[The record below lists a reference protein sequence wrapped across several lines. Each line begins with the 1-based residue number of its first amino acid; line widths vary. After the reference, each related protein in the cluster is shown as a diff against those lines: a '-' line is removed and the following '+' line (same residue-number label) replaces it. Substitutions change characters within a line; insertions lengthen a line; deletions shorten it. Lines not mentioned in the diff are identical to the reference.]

1 MNLSDPSRPAP
12 VVLDRRRLLGLAA
25 GLAGAAVLAQ
35 ADAAAAT
42 DDVDE
47 VDYVVVGS
55 GPGGSP
61 LAARLAE
68 AGFTVLVLEAGPA
81 QGSTT
86 FYDVPALNLRAT
98 TDPAVRW
105 DYFVRHYSDDAAHGS
120 QWVPEH
126 GGVLYP
132 RASTLGGCT
141 AHNAMV
147 SMYPNHSDFEH
158 VRSLTGDPGWAA
170 EAMWQQWSRVQSW
183 QSLENGAL
191 ALGLRDLMLLDDQ
204 LPRLYAGALAQ
215 LPFLPGYVPTP
226 DPWINSR
233 YNVDH
238 STQGFFVP
246 PSATRN
252 ATRVGPRERLLAA
265 AAANPGRLLIKTD
278 ALVERVR
285 FATGT
290 DGRPRAVGVEFLD
303 APRAYGASA
312 DPTSMTAAER
322 TYRRRRVRA
331 RREVIIA
338 AGAFNS
344 PQLLMLS
351 GIGPAAHLRERGVAP
366 VVDLPGVGSNLQDRY
381 EVSVTT
387 RLDRSL
393 RLLQHCEFT
402 GAADD
407 PAYVEWRDAPLRA
420 FTPYGSTGMLGG
432 IRRKSRAWLRDPD
445 QFVFATPSNF
455 TGYRPGYD
463 DTAYSHDHVTWLV
476 LQARSSRA
484 GTVRLRSADPT
495 EPPWIHKRSFSDG
508 QGGQAEVDAMV
519 DAVRM
524 VRRIN
529 GVAALGREATPG
541 PQNWSR
547 DSLGAW
553 VRREAWGHHA
563 SCTNPIGAS
572 GDPYAVLDGHFR
584 VRGTRGLRVVDASSY
599 PRIPGLF
606 PWVAVAMASEKAAA
620 DILGRQ

>member
-1 MNLSDPSRPAP
+1 MNAATDPSRPGP
-12 VVLDRRRLLGLAA
+12 LIDRRRLLGLAA
-25 GLAGAAVLAQ
+25 GLAGTAVLAQ
-35 ADAAAAT
+35 AGAAAAAA
-42 DDVDE
+42 DE
-47 VDYVVVGS
+47 VDYIVVGS
-55 GPGGSP
+55 GPGGAP

-81 QGSTT
+81 QGSKS

-105 DYFVRHYSDDAAHGS
+105 DYYVRHFDDEAAHGS

-132 RASTLGGCT
+132 RASALGGCT
-141 AHNAMV
+141 SHHAMV

-158 VRSLTGDPGWAA
+158 VRALTGDSGWGA
-170 EAMWQQWSRVQSW
+170 EAMWQRWGQVQGW

-191 ALGLRDLMLLDDQ
+191 ALGMRDLMLLDDQ
-204 LPRLYAGALAQ
+204 LPRLYAAAMAQ

-226 DPWINSR
+226 DLRINSR

-238 STQGFFVP
+238 ATQGFFVP

-265 AAANPGRLLIKTD
+265 AAANPGRLLIQTD
-278 ALVERVR
+278 ALVEKVR

-290 DGRPRAVGVEFLD
+290 DGRPRAVGVDFLD
-303 APRAYGASA
+303 APRAYGAAA
-312 DPTSMTAAER
+312 DRAVLSSAER
-322 TYRRRRVRA
+322 ASRRRTVRA

-338 AGAFNS
+338 AGTFNS

-351 GIGPAAHLRERGVAP
+351 GIGPAAHLRERGVVP
-366 VVDLPGVGSNLQDRY
+366 VVDLPGVGTNLQDRY

-387 RLDRSL
+387 RLDRPL
-393 RLLQHCEFT
+393 RLLQHCTFT
-402 GAADD
+402 GTSDD
-407 PAYVEWRDAPLRA
+407 PAYVEWRNAPLRA
-420 FTPYGSTGMLGG
+420 LTPYGSTGMLGG
-432 IRRKSRAWLRDPD
+432 IRRKSRAELPEPD

-463 DTAYSHDHVTWLV
+463 DQAYSHDHVTWLV

-495 EPPWIHKRSFSDG
+495 EPPWIHKRSFGDG
-508 QGGQAEVDAMV
+508 RGGQTEVDAMV

-529 GVAALGREATPG
+529 AVAGLGREATPG

-547 DSLGAW
+547 ESLGAW

-563 SCTNPIGAS
+563 SCTNPIGAA
-572 GDPYAVLDGHFR
+572 GDPRAVLDGKFR
-584 VRGTRGLRVVDASSY
+584 VRGAGGLRVVDASSY

-606 PWVAVAMASEKAAA
+606 PWVTVALASEKAAA
-620 DILGRQ
+620 DILARG

>member
-1 MNLSDPSRPAP
+1 MPAP
-12 VVLDRRRLLGLAA
+12 APSHPGPLLDRRRLLGLAA
-25 GLAGAAVLAQ
+25 GLAGTAVLTHAG
-35 ADAAAAT
+35 AAAAA
-42 DDVDE
+42 DGVDE
-47 VDYVVVGS
+47 VDYVIVGS

-81 QGSTT
+81 EGTEA

-105 DYFVRHYSDDAAHGS
+105 DYYVRHYSDNAAHGS

-141 AHNAMV
+141 AHHAMV

-158 VRSLTGDPGWAA
+158 VRTLTGDPGWAPD
-170 EAMWQQWSRVQSW
+170 AMWQHWCRVQEW

-191 ALGLRDLMLLDDQ
+191 ALGMRDLMLLDDQ
-204 LPRLYAGALAQ
+204 LPRLYAAALAQ
-215 LPFLPGYVPTP
+215 LPFLPGYLPSL
-226 DPWINSR
+226 DPRINSR
-233 YNVDH
+233 LNVDG

-265 AAANPGRLLIKTD
+265 AAANPGRLLIRTD

-285 FATGT
+285 FATST
-290 DGRPRAVGVEFLD
+290 DGRPRAVGVDFLD
-303 APRAYGASA
+303 APRAYGASV
-312 DPTSMTAAER
+312 DPTRMTSAER
-322 TYRRRRVRA
+322 AARRRSVRA
-331 RREVIIA
+331 RREVILA

-351 GIGPAAHLRERGVAP
+351 GIGPAAHLRERGVTP
-366 VVDLPGVGSNLQDRY
+366 LLDLPGVGGNLQDRY

-393 RLLQHCEFT
+393 RLLQNCRFT
-402 GAADD
+402 GTADD

-432 IRRKSRAWLRDPD
+432 IRRKSRAGLRDPD

-463 DTAYSHDHVTWLV
+463 DQAYSHDHLTWLV

-495 EPPWIHKRSFSDG
+495 EPPWIHKRSFADG
-508 QGGQAEVDAMV
+508 HGGQAEVDAMV

-529 GVAALGREATPG
+529 GLAALGREATPG
-541 PQNWSR
+541 RQTWTR
-547 DSLGAW
+547 EALGAW

-563 SCTNPIGAS
+563 SCSNPIGAA
-572 GDPYAVLDGHFR
+572 GDPQAVLDGQFR

-620 DILGRQ
+620 DILGRS